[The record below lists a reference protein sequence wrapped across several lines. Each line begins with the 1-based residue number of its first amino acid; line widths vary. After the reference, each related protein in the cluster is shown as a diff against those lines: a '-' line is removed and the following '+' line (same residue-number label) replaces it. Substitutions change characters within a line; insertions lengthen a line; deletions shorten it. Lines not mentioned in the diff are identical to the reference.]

1 LEPAFAL
8 VLRLPLLL
16 VPAGALEPAFAL
28 DRGLKAAGAFVVE
41 LALFEL
47 EAVLALPVELD
58 AVLALPVESDAAFA
72 LPVEA
77 GLEEPTLWAFPVVG
91 EGAWLGAWLAVWGGG
106 LAGGGGGVVAA
117 VVASR
122 MAANGW
128 PSVCCA

>member
-8 VLRLPLLL
+8 VLRLRLLL
-16 VPAGALEPAFAL
+16 VPAGAFEPAFAL
-28 DRGLKAAGAFVVE
+28 DRGLKAAGAFGVE
-41 LALFEL
+41 LVVFEL
-47 EAVLALPVELD
+47 D
-58 AVLALPVESDAAFA
+58 TVLALPVESDAAFA